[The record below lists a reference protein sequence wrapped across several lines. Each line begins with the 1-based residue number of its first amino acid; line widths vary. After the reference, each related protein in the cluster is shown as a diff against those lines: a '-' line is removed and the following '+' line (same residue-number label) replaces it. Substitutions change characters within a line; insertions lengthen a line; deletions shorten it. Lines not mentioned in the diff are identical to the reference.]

1 MTHRLSAALFL
12 AGFLACSSAAA
23 QVTPTGGG
31 VNVNFVDTDL
41 RAAVQMLSPY
51 LDRPV
56 VLGNVGNERVTFL
69 SPRPFPPGD
78 IAGLLRELLAARGH
92 ELIAEGS
99 IYRVQQKAAAPPPQ
113 ASGQPQPVGP
123 QFGAGGAPNVMQ
135 LNVIRLRHARAA
147 DVAAT
152 INALFGRG
160 GALGE
165 LGDRR
170 TSTFSEQMRENRIPP
185 AGQPGAPAAP
195 SGERDASLTGTLMMT
210 PDERTN
216 SLLVRA
222 NAADFELIQQAVTQI
237 DVRPL
242 QVLIEV
248 VIAEVRRTSRFRLG
262 LSSLLDTVRIN
273 GTNASVAGGTTGSS
287 VQRRRGEESALS
299 VAVTATPTGSTYHPL
314 LPSGEAGLTA
324 IVVCGGVTSST
335 V

>member
-1 MTHRLSAALFL
+1 SPRAPFPRATSRGCCASCWRR
-12 AGFLACSSAAA
+12 AGTSSSPRGASTACS
-23 QVTPTGGG
+23 
-31 VNVNFVDTDL
+31 
-41 RAAVQMLSPY
+41 R
-51 LDRPV
+51 RP
-56 VLGNVGNERVTFL
+56 
-69 SPRPFPPGD
+69 PRRP
-78 IAGLLRELLAARGH
+78 RR
-92 ELIAEGS
+92 
-99 IYRVQQKAAAPPPQ
+99 R
-113 ASGQPQPVGP
+113 PVGP

-135 LNVIRLRHARAA
+135 LNVIRLRNARGA
-147 DVAAT
+147 DVPAT
-152 INALFGRG
+152 INAFFGRG
-160 GALGE
+160 GSLGE

-222 NAADFELIQQAVTQI
+222 NAADFELIQQAGTQI

-273 GTNASVAGGTTGSS
+273 GTNASVAGGTTG
-287 VQRRRGEESALS
+287 L
-299 VAVTATPTGSTYHPL
+299 
-314 LPSGEAGLTA
+314 
-324 IVVCGGVTSST
+324 
-335 V
+335 